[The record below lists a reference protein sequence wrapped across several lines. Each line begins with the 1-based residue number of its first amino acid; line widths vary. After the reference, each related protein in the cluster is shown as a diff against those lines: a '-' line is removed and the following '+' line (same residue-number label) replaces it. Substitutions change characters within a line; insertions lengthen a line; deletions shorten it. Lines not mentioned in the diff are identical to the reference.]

1 MLSLLEQIL
10 RQAVDRVSSQILD
23 YVPGLLA
30 ALFILAVTLIIAK
43 TVRWLLLKMIKGIS
57 MDQFLRKIGM
67 NAKTEKWKAPQLAAQ
82 ITYGLI
88 LAIGILAALNSF
100 NSQMTTRIIETVVFL
115 FPKLLIAAAII
126 VISAWLGRYFG
137 RSTLIW
143 AVNENMPAPR
153 KLAALVR
160 AFFVFCGVVAAADHL
175 DFARSVFIAAF
186 ILILGGIV
194 LAAAIALGLN
204 GKEVFHRYLSD
215 DNRAS
220 EDSEERS
227 LWNHL

>member
-1 MLSLLEQIL
+1 MLGLLEQIV
-10 RQAVDRVSSQILD
+10 RQAVDRISSQILE

-30 ALFILAVTLIIAK
+30 ALFILAVTLIVAK

-57 MDQFLRKIGM
+57 VDQFFRKLGLA
-67 NAKTEKWKAPQLAAQ
+67 AKTERWKAPQLAAQ

-126 VISAWLGRYFG
+126 VISAWLGRYLG
-137 RSTLIW
+137 RSTLVW

-153 KLAALVR
+153 KLAAIVR
-160 AFFVFCGVVAAADHL
+160 AFFIFSGVVAAADHL
-175 DFARSVFIAAF
+175 DFARTVFIAAF
-186 ILILGGIV
+186 ILILGGFV
-194 LAAAIALGLN
+194 LAAALALGLN
-204 GKEVFHRYLSD
+204 GKEALHRYM
-215 DNRAS
+215 NEEKATS
-220 EDSEERS
+220 EDGEERP
-227 LWNHL
+227 LWRHL